1 MSSPPGNKRGASR
14 PPPNIKKEQD
24 EIDKLANKSQE
35 YFEDRELEVEPLTAP
50 EEYLYGLKIL
60 EEAEKAAGRGNSN
73 APRVKNTAIRHIGTA
88 ADQGFSIAQCKYA
101 KMCLD
106 GVVPGKSAADSKIW
120 FKLAADQ
127 GNPEAQYNLA
137 TIYGQEGDVDG
148 RMRELEKAAISGH
161 PKAIEELYKEKFKVA
176 EERMA
181 KEKALSVFNRFKGAL
196 HGARSAAGSVVG
208 SAVGGVSNAV
218 TAQLEELQ
226 RKKER
231 VQEAFEEGAGQVQK
245 GALGLA
251 KVPAAFAGGWLEHA
265 VNSLPPSILGR
276 NVRVNARVLAGKL
289 KNFSRKNNRGQAAA
303 YAGLNAAR
311 SAAGLPPTQLEYATA
326 RNRVRN
332 LQQQFGQ
339 EGVIGARLTS
349 GGGGG
354 GGGGGPSFVEELAAA
369 QLREAHAQANALR
382 RQGNNNK
389 ARAIENKAQAAA
401 VAARGEQAGPQF
413 AVSNNNNNSNETG
426 SNFSV
431 RSRKTRRRKNTRK
444 HK

>member
-1 MSSPPGNKRGASR
+1 MSSPPGNIGGASR
-14 PPPNIKKEQD
+14 PPPPPNIKKEQD
-24 EIDKLANKSQE
+24 EIEKLANKSQE
-35 YFEDRELEVEPLTAP
+35 YFEDRELEVEPLTAA

-73 APRVKNTAIRHIGTA
+73 APRVKNIAIRHIGTA
-88 ADQGFSIAQCKYA
+88 ADQGFSFAQCQYA

-127 GNPEAQYNLA
+127 GNQEALA
-137 TIYGQEGDVDG
+137 IIDAQE
-148 RMRELEKAAISGH
+148 
-161 PKAIEELYKEKFKVA
+161 IEELFKVA
-176 EERMA
+176 EERNA
-181 KEKALSVFNRFKGAL
+181 KEKALSVFNRLKGAV

-231 VQEAFEEGAGQVQK
+231 VQEALEEGAGQVQK

-289 KNFSRKNNRGQAAA
+289 KNFSKKNNRGQAAA

-354 GGGGGPSFVEELAAA
+354 GGGGGPSFAEELAAA

-389 ARAIENKAQAAA
+389 ARAIENKAHAAA